1 MSPSIKAQCWMF
13 TNFNIFLQMD
23 GPCLPLCLL
32 QLVHEPA
39 DHHVQQSRLQRGH
52 PQHLPSFGQQLKIQ
66 MFSEVFVVAF
76 GQQTEQI
83 HWRLVWTTCHKSL
96 IAGLL
101 VGTENSTCQI
111 GIISHPRFWTWT
123 IISVCTSLQVVRNVM
138 CWIFITKGWKDVKP
152 FRLRIL
158 WIWLF
163 CRSSRLWMI

>member
-1 MSPSIKAQCWMF
+1 MF

-101 VGTENSTCQI
+101 LEPSHYMQNCQI
-111 GIISHPRFWTWT
+111 AKIHEFCWELHQNILSATVWKLH
-123 IISVCTSLQVVRNVM
+123 VLRNVTY
-138 CWIFITKGWKDVKP
+138 WLTFHNKGNEVGGT
-152 FRLRIL
+152 IL
-158 WIWLF
+158 ADENFVNLQKQIKALGDSAN
-163 CRSSRLWMI
+163 RK